1 MLSNNSI
8 GGDAIGAAG
17 LRMLASEWSGPR
29 PLGTKAIG
37 MGKASTVTRVLKERR
52 G

>member
-8 GGDAIGAAG
+8 GAEAIGVAG

-29 PLGTKAIG
+29 PLGTKAVPT
-37 MGKASTVTRVLKERR
+37 GKVPTVTRVLKDRR